1 MATKWKSSFI
11 MLIWSISLTIG
22 LTGIYIL
29 FSFGKEYIYW
39 DYFKTPSF
47 QEEVD
52 QFAYFLYISNMNN
65 LDREVVLTVTDEDIK
80 EYRARYGDIDEEVKN
95 IKKEYN
101 ARLNQLQHTKQN
113 IIIAERDKKIE
124 DMEKIFTSDDFVSEK
139 IVGEREEMIED
150 LQRKLEN
157 ASQEFHYF
165 FTNPQTKEVYSN
177 LPHESQETEMTSEKM
192 QYITDYTIY
201 GIEQFHHQ
209 VSDQER
215 IFQINNQ
222 EGWYEGKIAVPKSLS
237 ASSPIM
243 KAYSDYRQSQLI
255 IWIFVVLSIISLI
268 FCFRYTKELAGL
280 TNGKAVFF
288 YNKLPIDVRG
298 GFFLFTA
305 VCGGLFIVKC
315 ANELPTQGM
324 GAWIA
329 LTMAVIPVGLTA
341 AQGILLFRE
350 RSGWKKAAQNSML
363 KRAVYIL
370 QEAFLNRKTGTQL
383 FLILGLVFVLGA
395 GIITI
400 FIHPV
405 AWGIYFVAAVVIGFP
420 LVVML
425 VKKAGYFNRI
435 LEESATLNGDIPV
448 IGQSVL
454 AALANNLNGLIES
467 VKKSESEQ
475 IKSER
480 LKTEL
485 ITNVSHDLRTPLTS
499 IITYT
504 DLLKQGELSEDER
517 NAYLDIL
524 DRKSKRL
531 KVLID
536 DLFEVSK
543 MASGNV
549 ELHLTKVDLVQ
560 LLQQALGEYDDKI
573 EESNLQF
580 RITQPETPIYAMVD
594 GQKIWRVFEN
604 LIGNILKYSLEH
616 SRVYISVS
624 KSDSKGVIIF
634 KNVSKYELNDNEA
647 ELFERFKRGDKS
659 RHTDGAG
666 LGLAIAK
673 SIVELHHGVLE
684 IETDGDL
691 FKVIVKLKL
700 E

>member
-1 MATKWKSSFI
+1 